1 MGARED
7 WHAIMPNY
15 VPEGFVVSYDCAV
28 YKAKED
34 NAGEYKYVM
43 LLPDT
48 PEETYHIEFRYGSDI
63 DALQK
68 ALSGQYSFWLAAG
81 IPQNAD
87 ETMIDNVIKLF
98 VTENLKKN

>member
-1 MGARED
+1 
-7 WHAIMPNY
+7 
-15 VPEGFVVSYDCAV
+15 
-28 YKAKED
+28 
-34 NAGEYKYVM
+34 M

-68 ALSGQYSFWLAAG
+68 ALSGQYSFWLAAS

-98 VTENLKKN
+98 VTENLSKN